1 MERVRS
7 PEPPDQSACQQ
18 ADEIQFLFLVTLI
31 WWQTIVSEEIA
42 SQRPRGR
49 RENMEKDNL
58 FKAAPS
64 DESGLRKRCRV
75 WWLDNDNGGKHSLPS
90 LLDRANQE

>member
-75 WWLDNDNGGKHSLPS
+75 WWLDNSGKHSLPS
-90 LLDRANQE
+90 LPDRANQE